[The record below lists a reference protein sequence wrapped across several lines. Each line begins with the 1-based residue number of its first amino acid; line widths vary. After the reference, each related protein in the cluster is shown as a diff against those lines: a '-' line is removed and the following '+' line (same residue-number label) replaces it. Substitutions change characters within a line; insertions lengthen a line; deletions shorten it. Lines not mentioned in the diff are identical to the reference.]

1 MLPDSSTYTV
11 VNVIAFLLVSVLQ
24 LIFLYWCMVLRIR
37 DTARSSVVVYVWLG
51 IVAALLVLE
60 ILSPDSKG
68 TAIQLAGFATV
79 IFWII
84 IGVLNPLKRPELRR
98 YS

>member
-1 MLPDSSTYTV
+1 MT
-11 VNVIAFLLVSVLQ
+11 FLLNSYL
-24 LIFLYWCMVLRIR
+24 LTLMLNNDSMILRIR

-51 IVAALLVLE
+51 TVAALLVLE
-60 ILSPDSKG
+60 ILSPGSGG
-68 TAIQLAGFATV
+68 TATQLAGFATV